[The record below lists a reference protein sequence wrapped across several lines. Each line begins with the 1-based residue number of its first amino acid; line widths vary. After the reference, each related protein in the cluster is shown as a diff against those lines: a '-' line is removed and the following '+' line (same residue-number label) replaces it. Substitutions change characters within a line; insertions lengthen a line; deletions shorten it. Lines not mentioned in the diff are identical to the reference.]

1 MSFPANP
8 LPRAAERGRLSGT
21 GCGHAVQ
28 SHARCRSGAS
38 GRWAARARRL
48 RYTCDCERRLP
59 LRPLDAHPGFE
70 ALGVPLATRNYTH
83 FRAGA
88 AAVGGA
94 RTQQTDS
101 EVIQGE
107 HLALQ
112 VLLQPDAQ
120 YAVLVSDGLSA
131 AVEVPDAVVEEQVE
145 DELAGR
151 DARCLEPAAHAEAA
165 ERLVLGPEHA
175 DRVAADALPEL
186 DVLAPDSGHLEL
198 DHSDELVLQ
207 ALLVEV
213 GRWWLE
219 GNVLRDQLAKVRE
232 DPLRLHEHAVP
243 FGNLELQTAGG
254 PVDRR
259 VALLVGLDPASGV
272 ARAPGLHLPANLQH
286 AAVEANA
293 RGGLQIHEL
302 WQQRREII
310 LQQARDGALPLP
322 DALELVQQ
330 LEQVC
335 LVLRVVHAA
344 CGAGVTSEA
353 DVVDAGLLVHCE
365 DEAAELPAIDALVL
379 GRDLL
384 PEELLRLPAAARG
397 AEVVR
402 HDELVLALRD
412 HVLLVQLHHVAL
424 LGPCEVVDHED
435 DVVRYAGDQLK
446 QEHLRLAGVHELL
459 DALGLVGHGGL
470 QAFRV
475 DDEKPLLGD
484 VHHTQA
490 RCFVQ
495 LARR

>member
-213 GRWWLE
+213 GRGRLE
-219 GNVLRDQLAKVRE
+219 GDVLRDQLAELREHPLGLHVDDGVVR
-232 DPLRLHEHAVP
+232 D
-243 FGNLELQTAGG
+243 LQLKHSNR
-254 PVDRR
+254 PVYQR
-259 VALLVGLDPASGV
+259 VALLVWLQV
-272 ARAPGLHLPANLQH
+272 ADGTSA
-286 AAVEANA
+286 A
-293 RGGLQIHEL
+293 RGGLQLVKHHKP
-302 WQQRREII
+302 R
-310 LQQARDGALPLP
+310 AVLPL
-322 DALELVQQ
+322 A
-330 LEQVC
+330 
-335 LVLRVVHAA
+335 
-344 CGAGVTSEA
+344 S
-353 DVVDAGLLVHCE
+353 
-365 DEAAELPAIDALVL
+365 
-379 GRDLL
+379 
-384 PEELLRLPAAARG
+384 
-397 AEVVR
+397 
-402 HDELVLALRD
+402 
-412 HVLLVQLHHVAL
+412 
-424 LGPCEVVDHED
+424 
-435 DVVRYAGDQLK
+435 
-446 QEHLRLAGVHELL
+446 
-459 DALGLVGHGGL
+459 GGL
-470 QAFRV
+470 DV
-475 DDEKPLLGD
+475 DKFG
-484 VHHTQA
+484 Q
-490 RCFVQ
+490 
-495 LARR
+495 